1 MSNVTAIKVRLAD
14 PENGGTI
21 KRFVGRDAWALSELV
36 SAGVNGLTTLERSA
50 PRWSH
55 YIYKL
60 RRSGIAIETRHEPH
74 AGNYPGHH
82 ARYFLRSQLEI
93 LETIKAES

>member
-1 MSNVTAIKVRLAD
+1 MSAITGIKVRLD
-14 PENGGTI
+14 DTEGGGTI
-21 KRFVGRDAWALSELV
+21 REFVGRDAWALAELV
-36 SAGVNGLTTLERSA
+36 SAGTNGLTTLERAA

-60 RRSGIAIETRHEPH
+60 RRGGIAIETRHEPH

-82 ARYFLRSQLEI
+82 ARYFLRSQLEVI
-93 LETIKAES
+93 ETRKAES